1 MVQFKLNV
9 SEKNGKT
16 VQKELTEEESIAFI
30 GKKIRDTFSGDSVGY
45 SGYEFE
51 ITGGSD
57 KSGVPMRS
65 DNPGIARKRILT
77 VACTIGFR
85 RGRDGM
91 KKRRLVAGNTISEQT
106 VQINAK
112 VVKAGKKPLVEEP
125 EPESTESENSE
136 AVQETSA
143 KEE

>member
-77 VACTIGFR
+77 VAGTIGFR